1 MKKLIPNRSV
11 DKDILINNSDILNN
25 SVRKDLIGQNSLLG
39 FTIIELLTVIGILIV
54 LTTMSIPA
62 FRSFQKE
69 SDLTN
74 TTEEI
79 INILRFAQNKT
90 LASEENSQ
98 WGVWFS
104 TSTTPQEYILFK
116 GENYISR
123 DPSYDETHK
132 IPEKIELYEINLT
145 GGGTEVVFDKVVGS
159 TDYFGNTSLR
169 LKGDISK
176 TRQVIVKNSGKILSE
191 EETAVTEDNLIKDS
205 RHVHFDYGRQI
216 DTLSEVLTLT
226 FSYNSS
232 DVTKNIIIAD
242 NLKSGNIYW
251 EGEVDVNGDMQR
263 IKIHTHLLNDI
274 NLGTQFCVHRD
285 RRYNDKALIIEISG
299 DSGGD
304 LVQYDEN
311 SQASQGTSVY
321 VSTPD
326 WQ

>member
-1 MKKLIPNRSV
+1 MKKLIPNKSV
-11 DKDILINNSDILNN
+11 DKDILINNPGILNN
-25 SVRKDLIGQNSLLG
+25 SAWKDLMGQNSLLG
-39 FTIIELLTVIGILIV
+39 FTLIELLTVIGILIV
-54 LTTMSIPA
+54 LTAMSIPA

-104 TSTTPQEYILFK
+104 TSTAPQEYILLK

-123 DPSYDETHK
+123 DPLYDETHE

-145 GGGTEVVFDKVVGS
+145 GGGREVVFDRVIGS
-159 TDYFGNTSLR
+159 TDYFGNISLR

-176 TRQVIVKNSGKILSE
+176 TRQIIVENSGKILSE
-191 EETAVTEDNLIKDS
+191 EDATATEDNLIKDS
-205 RHVHFDYGRQI
+205 RHIHFDYGRQI

-232 DVTKNIIIAD
+232 DVIKNIIIAD

-251 EGEVDVNGDMQR
+251 EGETDVNGDMQP

-285 RRYNDKALIIEISG
+285 RRYNDKALTIEISG
-299 DSGGD
+299 DGGD

-311 SQASQGTSVY
+311 GQTSRGTSVY

>member
-1 MKKLIPNRSV
+1 MKKLIPNKSV
-11 DKDILINNSDILNN
+11 DKDILINNPNVLNN
-25 SVRKDLIGQNSLLG
+25 SVRKDLIDQNSLLG
-39 FTIIELLTVIGILIV
+39 FTFIELLTVIGILIV
-54 LTTMSIPA
+54 LTAMSIPA

-74 TTEEI
+74 TTEKI
-79 INILRFAQNKT
+79 INTLRFAQNKT
-90 LASEENSQ
+90 LASEESSQ

-104 TSTTPQEYILFK
+104 TPTTSQEYILFK
-116 GENYISR
+116 GESYISR
-123 DPSYDETHK
+123 DSSYDEIHEV
-132 IPEKIELYEINLT
+132 PEKIELYEINLT
-145 GGGTEVVFDKVVGS
+145 GGGTEVVFDRIVGS
-159 TDYFGNTSLR
+159 TDYSGNISLR
-169 LKGDISK
+169 LKDDISK

-191 EETAVTEDNLIKDS
+191 EETTATEENLIKDS
-205 RHVHFDYGRQI
+205 RHINFDYGRQI

-226 FSYNSS
+226 FFYNSS
-232 DVTKNIIIAD
+232 DVIKNIIIAD

-251 EGEVDVNGDMQR
+251 EGEVDVNGGMQS

-285 RRYNDKALIIEISG
+285 RRYNDKALTIEISG
-299 DSGGD
+299 DSSGD

-311 SQASQGTSVY
+311 GQTSPGTSVY